1 MTTAAQHT
9 NGNMPVSSSDVVAH
23 RHFGSA
29 MPNLNWVPAPRY
41 LMRRDL
47 LLRIFARHTP
57 GRILEIGCGAGSLL
71 CDLTARGFSALGVD
85 QSPSALRLAR
95 TLAADNDA
103 MQVADTTDDAEA
115 ISFDYLTAF
124 EVLEHIEDD
133 HAALA
138 DWSRYLRQN
147 GTLIF
152 SVPAH
157 PHRWN
162 AADEWAG
169 HFRRY
174 RRSDLHALAE
184 GAGYRITEIQSYG
197 FPIANAMEK
206 LGARVYARQSNGA
219 ERADMDITSRTEAS
233 GSDRKLLTKLWPIY
247 SAWPAAAI
255 FRAMLAFQRLFA
267 KGDRGIG
274 YIVVARKD

>member
-1 MTTAAQHT
+1 MTIEQTADH
-9 NGNMPVSSSDVVAH
+9 MPQPTPDVVQH
-23 RHFGSA
+23 RFYGPA
-29 MPNLNWVPAPRY
+29 MPALNWVPAPRY

-47 LLRIFARHTP
+47 LLRIFAGMKP
-57 GRILEIGCGAGSLL
+57 GRMIEYGCGAGSLL
-71 CDLTARGFSALGVD
+71 TELTAQGFEALGVD

-95 TLAADNDA
+95 TLAADDPA
-103 MQVADTTDDAEA
+103 MDVAATDAEA
-115 ISFDYLTAF
+115 APESFDYLTAF

-138 DWSRYLRQN
+138 DWSQYLRPG
-147 GTLIF
+147 GTLVI
-152 SVPAH
+152 SMPAH

-174 RRSDLHALAE
+174 RREDMTALVE
-184 GAGYRITEIQSYG
+184 GAGYEVMDIQSYG

-206 LGARVYARQSNGA
+206 FGAKIYASQTAGDDRA
-219 ERADMDITSRTEAS
+219 EMDITDRTEAS
-233 GSDRKLLTKLWPIY
+233 GTDRKLLTKLWPIY
-247 SAWPAAAI
+247 SALPAALA
-255 FRAMLAFQRLFA
+255 FRALLGFQRLFT

-274 YIVVARKD
+274 YIVVARKR

>member
-1 MTTAAQHT
+1 MSMTEQTTHSIPVPSSVVVQH
-9 NGNMPVSSSDVVAH
+9 P
-23 RHFGSA
+23 HFGPA

-47 LLRIFARHTP
+47 LLRIFARQTP
-57 GRILEIGCGAGSLL
+57 GHILEIGCGAGSLL
-71 CDLTARGFSALGVD
+71 CDLSEQGFTSLGVD
-85 QSPSALRLAR
+85 QSPSALALAR
-95 TLAADNDA
+95 TLAAENENIEIA
-103 MQVADTTDDAEA
+103 ATTADAEA
-115 ISFDYLTAF
+115 ESFDYLTAF

-138 DWSRYLRQN
+138 DWSRYLRPE
-147 GTLIF
+147 GTLVF

-157 PHRWN
+157 PSRWN

-174 RRSDLHALAE
+174 TRDDLHALAK
-184 GAGYRITEIQSYG
+184 GAGYEVTEIQSYG

-206 LGARVYARQSNGA
+206 LGARLYARQSAGA
-219 ERADMDITSRTEAS
+219 DRADMDKLRRTEES

-247 SAWPAAAI
+247 SFWPLALT
-255 FRAMLAFQRLFA
+255 FRAMLSFQRLFA

-274 YIVVARKD
+274 YIVVARKT

>member
-1 MTTAAQHT
+1 MTMTEQSANT
-9 NGNMPVSSSDVVAH
+9 VVPPAYEVIH
-23 RHFGSA
+23 HPHFGPS
-29 MPNLNWVPAPRY
+29 MPALNWVPAPRY

-47 LLRIFARHTP
+47 LLRIFSRQTP

-71 CDLTARGFSALGVD
+71 VDLSAKGFSALGVD
-85 QSPSALRLAR
+85 QSASALRLAR
-95 TLAADNDA
+95 KLTAEDAAVDIA
-103 MQVADTTDDAEA
+103 ATPDDAQPE
-115 ISFDYLTAF
+115 SFDYLTAF

-138 DWSRYLRQN
+138 DWSRYLRRD

-174 RRSDLHALAE
+174 RRSDLHALAK
-184 GAGYRITEIQSYG
+184 GAGYEVTEIQSYG

-206 LGARVYARQSNGA
+206 IGAKLYARQSAG
-219 ERADMDITSRTEAS
+219 EDRADMDITARTEES
-233 GSDRKLLTKLWPIY
+233 GTDRKLLTRLWPIY
-247 SAWPAAAI
+247 SALPVASA
-255 FRAMLAFQRLFA
+255 FRAMLAFQRLFT

-274 YIVVARKD
+274 YIVVARKV

>member
-1 MTTAAQHT
+1 MSIEQTA
-9 NGNMPVSSSDVVAH
+9 GNLPSPKPQIVQH
-23 RHFGSA
+23 RHFGPA
-29 MPNLNWVPAPRY
+29 MPTLNWVPAPRY

-47 LLRIFARHTP
+47 LLQIFDRLAP
-57 GRILEIGCGAGSLL
+57 GRIIEYGCGAGSLL
-71 CDLTARGFSALGVD
+71 ADLTARGFSALGVD

-95 TLAADNDA
+95 KLAAENENLS
-103 MQVADTTDDAEA
+103 VAASDDDARPE
-115 ISFDYLTAF
+115 SFDYLTAF
-124 EVLEHIEDD
+124 EVFEHIEDD

-138 DWSRYLRQN
+138 AWSRFLRPG

-174 RRSDLHALAE
+174 TRADLHALAE
-184 GAGYRITEIQSYG
+184 GAGFEVTEIQSYG
-197 FPIANAMEK
+197 FPVANAMEK
-206 LGARVYARQSNGA
+206 LGAKIYARQSAGEDRA
-219 ERADMDITSRTEAS
+219 EMDKTERTEAS

-247 SAWPAAAI
+247 SAWPFATL

-267 KGDRGIG
+267 GGDRGIG
-274 YIVVARKD
+274 YIVVARKV

>member
-1 MTTAAQHT
+1 MTTTEQFSHHT
-9 NGNMPVSSSDVVAH
+9 ATPQSDVVNH
-23 RHFGSA
+23 PHFGPA
-29 MPNLNWVPAPRY
+29 MPALNWVPAPRY

-47 LLRIFARHTP
+47 LLRIFARHAP

-71 CDLTARGFSALGVD
+71 AELTARGFSALGVD
-85 QSPSALRLAR
+85 QSASALRLAR
-95 TLAADNDA
+95 RLAQSNDRLDIA
-103 MQVADTTDDAEA
+103 ASPEGAEA
-115 ISFDYLTAF
+115 QSFDYLSAF

-138 DWSRYLRQN
+138 DWARYLRPD

-174 RRSDLHALAE
+174 RRSDLHSLAE
-184 GAGYRITEIQSYG
+184 GAGFEVTEVQSYG
-197 FPIANAMEK
+197 FPVANAMEK
-206 LGARVYARQSNGA
+206 LGAKLYARQSAGA
-219 ERADMDITSRTEAS
+219 DRAEMDITQRTEES
-233 GSDRKLLTKLWPIY
+233 GTDRKLLTRLWPIY
-247 SAWPAAAI
+247 SAWPMAAL
-255 FRAMLAFQRLFA
+255 FRAMLAFQRRFT
-267 KGDRGIG
+267 KCDRGIG
-274 YIVVARKD
+274 YIVVARKR

>member
-1 MTTAAQHT
+1 MSLTEQSAH
-9 NGNMPVSSSDVVAH
+9 NMPISSSDVVQH
-23 RHFGSA
+23 PHFGPA
-29 MPNLNWVPAPRY
+29 MPGLNWVPAPRY

-57 GRILEIGCGAGSLL
+57 GRIIEIGCGAGSLL
-71 CDLTARGFSALGVD
+71 FDLAAQGFTALGVD
-85 QSPSALRLAR
+85 QSPSALALAR
-95 TLAADNDA
+95 TLAAESDGIEIAASTDN
-103 MQVADTTDDAEA
+103 AEA
-115 ISFDYLTAF
+115 ESFDFLTAF

-138 DWSRYLRQN
+138 DWSRYLRSD
-147 GTLIF
+147 GTLVF

-174 RRSDLHALAE
+174 TRSDLHALAE
-184 GAGYRITEIQSYG
+184 GAGYEITEIQSYG

-206 LGARVYARQSNGA
+206 LGARLYARQSAGA
-219 ERADMDITSRTEAS
+219 DRADMDKLRRTEES

-247 SAWPAAAI
+247 SAWLFALA

-267 KGDRGIG
+267 KGDLGIG
-274 YIVVARKD
+274 YIVVARKI

>member
-1 MTTAAQHT
+1 MTTTQQTAENLPA
-9 NGNMPVSSSDVVAH
+9 SSPDVIQH
-23 RHFGSA
+23 RHFGPA
-29 MPNLNWVPAPRY
+29 MPSLNWVPAPRY

-47 LLRIFARHTP
+47 LLRIFARHKP
-57 GRILEIGCGAGSLL
+57 GRIIEIGCGAGSLL
-71 CDLTARGFSALGVD
+71 SDLTERGYSALGVD

-95 TLAADNDA
+95 TLAADCED
-103 MQVADTTDDAEA
+103 MQIAASPDDAEPE
-115 ISFDYLTAF
+115 SFDYLTAF

-138 DWSRYLRQN
+138 DWSRYLRPE
-147 GTLIF
+147 GTLVF

-174 RRSDLHALAE
+174 RRSDLHALAK
-184 GAGYRITEIQSYG
+184 GAGYEVTEIQSYG

-206 LGARVYARQSNGA
+206 LGARLYARQSAGTD
-219 ERADMDITSRTEAS
+219 RADMDITRRTEES

-247 SAWPAAAI
+247 SAWPAAFA

-267 KGDRGIG
+267 KGDLGIG
-274 YIVVARKD
+274 YIVVARKV